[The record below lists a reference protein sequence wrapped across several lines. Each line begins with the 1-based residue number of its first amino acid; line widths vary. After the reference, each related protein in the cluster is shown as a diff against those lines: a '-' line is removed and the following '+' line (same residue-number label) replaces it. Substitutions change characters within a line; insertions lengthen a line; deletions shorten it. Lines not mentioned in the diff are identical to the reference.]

1 MKFLHPVGQS
11 TLKYGVTIPLEAQT
25 EQMLSICKGE
35 KVPVTITFASG
46 DQVTAEIRRLNNS
59 VGQLQFRYEQRSQVQ
74 LRQFLQYTFNGQIEG
89 DLLEIIEYAPYSF
102 TFRPIRK
109 QTTPRLQISEMISHG
124 IDRKNVETI
133 EEVIN
138 IRAGLLSIEYDALLH
153 QADYNKRIN
162 EHFVKRGWRSEQ
174 KVADGLGLRCD
185 FEKNGVFI
193 EVEFGNARSYYQDY
207 IKFMLA
213 KRYRNA
219 SLGVLLCPT
228 VSFAALLCEL
238 GRQRAKK
245 NSVAER
251 SPVYSGMMTYEKAV
265 RELPYLGFMFDMALV
280 VGGIG
285 INNLPEDAAN

>member
-1 MKFLHPVGQS
+1 
-11 TLKYGVTIPLEAQT
+11 
-25 EQMLSICKGE
+25 MLSICKGE